1 MALAFQRDISQPFP
15 RSGLAYDD
23 RNFWY
28 GHSTNFHSEPSKIVR
43 TNTDNTISLSVEY
56 FQSVP
61 RLIHDSFFSTLFDSD
76 GEHISFDTHELV
88 VFLKLLHS
96 SHKNSDRPKQ
106 SALLFFLPLVLL
118 LSTHQTFD
126 QLSLYS

>member
-15 RSGLAYDD
+15 RSGLAHPFVSTAIILGRLLCNFLELRQQLFVGNPSFYDD

-43 TNTDNTISLSVEY
+43 TNTDNTLSLSVEY

-61 RLIHDSFFSTLFDSD
+61 RLIHDSFFN
-76 GEHISFDTHELV
+76 IV
-88 VFLKLLHS
+88 
-96 SHKNSDRPKQ
+96 
-106 SALLFFLPLVLL
+106 
-118 LSTHQTFD
+118 
-126 QLSLYS
+126 